1 MPVLDDPTLYYDAP
15 QEDWALGDIV
25 IVPTA
30 VLWARSEKQADDY
43 PQPAPPADGSAGV
56 VYDLWH
62 GLARFQDSAV
72 ECRLTPAMI
81 AVDDCVID
89 KELNAFIQQLITS
102 GHAESDAVAAARAD
116 TSLDLL
122 IPVCPIRSYQDLRY
136 ANEQA
141 VRQANATGYFPIIES
156 DDMDAGYVDFLYTVP
171 VSRRLLRGPVAALS
185 DPARRILR
193 WKLAQFYG
201 FRNQSVDAEIM
212 AAVGKT
218 ITDVHVVTDTK
229 NRLVVDLALDHGA
242 GQLQLR
248 QEPRRTDIPAGYQRG
263 PTDQNH

>member
-1 MPVLDDPTLYYDAP
+1 VSVLTDPILYYDAP
-15 QEDWALGDIV
+15 QKDWALGDIV

-30 VLWARSEKQADDY
+30 VLWAQSEKRADDY
-43 PQPAPPADGSAGV
+43 PQPAPPADGSASV
-56 VYDLWH
+56 AYDLWH
-62 GLARFQDSAV
+62 GLAQFHDPV
-72 ECRLTPAMI
+72 IECWLTPAMI
-81 AVDDCVID
+81 VVDDCVID
-89 KELNAFIQQLITS
+89 KEFNAFIQRLTDS
-102 GHAESDAVAAARAD
+102 GYSEGDAVAAARAE

-122 IPVCPIRSYQDLRY
+122 TPVCPIRPYKDLRY

-141 VRQANATGYFPIIES
+141 VRQATSTGYFPIVDS

-185 DPARRILR
+185 EPARRILR

-212 AAVGKT
+212 AAIGKT
-218 ITDVHVVTDTK
+218 ITDVHIVTDNK
-229 NRLVVDLALDHGA
+229 NRLVVDLTLDHGA

-248 QEPRRTDIPAGYQRG
+248 QEPRRTDIPAGYQRERS
-263 PTDQNH
+263 DQGL